1 LWNYQPKENPMPWY
15 AWMII
20 ILALGS
26 IVGSLMLLRD
36 SARKLPL
43 SEEQLKRIRERNAEA
58 DAKDAENR

>member
-1 LWNYQPKENPMPWY
+1 MPWY
-15 AWMII
+15 AWMIM

-43 SEEQLKRIRERNAEA
+43 SKEQLKRIRERNAEA
-58 DAKDAENR
+58 DAKDAENP